1 MTGADNHLVGLGA
14 MYETSKRQEQLV
26 GADSPRALLKI
37 DGYSGHLTQNAY
49 TLAEI
54 LKTKDYY
61 TFMVGKWHLGY
72 APEQNPKARG
82 FDQSF
87 ALLDGFDLHF
97 KDQPKTIRVTPNTL
111 KMVKRP
117 LCLTTTTRPTFY
129 TKAFEYL
136 DKNKAQNHFCL
147 PSLYRSTLATTSTCS
162 L

>member
-1 MTGADNHLVGLGA
+1 MDIQV
-14 MYETSKRQEQLV
+14 
-26 GADSPRALLKI
+26 I
-37 DGYSGHLTQNAY
+37 TQNAY

-97 KDQPKTIRVTPNTL
+97 KDQPKNYPRNTQYTENGQKVT
-111 KMVKRP
+111 
-117 LCLTTTTRPTFY
+117 
-129 TKAFEYL
+129 
-136 DKNKAQNHFCL
+136 L
-147 PSLYRSTLATTSTCS
+147 PDNYYSTDFLHKKLLST
-162 L
+162 

>member
-1 MTGADNHLVGLGA
+1 MCSPTRAQLMTGADNHLVGLGA

-82 FDQSF
+82 FDQS
-87 ALLDGFDLHF
+87 LLCSMAS
-97 KDQPKTIRVTPNTL
+97 IYTL
-111 KMVKRP
+111 KTNLK
-117 LCLTTTTRPTFY
+117 LS
-129 TKAFEYL
+129 A
-136 DKNKAQNHFCL
+136 
-147 PSLYRSTLATTSTCS
+147 
-162 L
+162 

>member
-1 MTGADNHLVGLGA
+1 M
-14 MYETSKRQEQLV
+14 V

-97 KDQPKTIRVTPNTL
+97 KDQPKTIRVILNTQ
-111 KMVKRP
+111 KMVKR
-117 LCLTTTTRPTFY
+117 LHYQTTITQPTFY
-129 TKAFEYL
+129 TK
-136 DKNKAQNHFCL
+136 
-147 PSLYRSTLATTSTCS
+147 SV
-162 L
+162 